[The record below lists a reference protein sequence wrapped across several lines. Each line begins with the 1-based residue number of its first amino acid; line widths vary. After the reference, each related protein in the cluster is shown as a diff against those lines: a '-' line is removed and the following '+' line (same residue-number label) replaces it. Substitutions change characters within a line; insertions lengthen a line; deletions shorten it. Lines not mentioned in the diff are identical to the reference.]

1 MYSVSSELPQPRLW
15 EFLVAAFSQLTYN
28 CPMQHFLQW
37 VIRLIINLIA
47 RVDIQGFE
55 NIPKDGGFVI
65 ATNHLGRL
73 DVSMLFY
80 ALEGDFIL
88 PVAEKYEHHWLFGPI
103 GNAMGGIWLDR
114 FNADVRSIREILARM
129 KAGGILVIAPEGTRS
144 KTEAMAEGKPGVAYL
159 AMKAE
164 VPIVPIALAGTEDRA
179 VVEQLKH
186 LKKSEIKIVVG
197 TPFNLP
203 PIKGKE
209 REAILKQYTDEIMC
223 RIGVL
228 LPEKYRGVYSNHPR
242 LKELLT

>member
-1 MYSVSSELPQPRLW
+1 MRA
-15 EFLVAAFSQLTYN
+15 FLRWLIRF
-28 CPMQHFLQW
+28 
-37 VIRLIINLIA
+37 VIDLIA
-47 RVDIQGFE
+47 RVEIQGYE
-55 NIPKDGGFVI
+55 NIPTDGGFVI

-73 DVSMLFY
+73 DVALLFY

-114 FNADVRSIREILARM
+114 FNADVGSIREILARM

-144 KTEAMAEGKPGVAYL
+144 KSEAMAEGKPGVAYL

-164 VPIVPIALAGTEDRA
+164 VPIVPIALAGTEDRL
-179 VVEQLKH
+179 VVDRLRH

-197 TPFNLP
+197 PSFKLP
-203 PIKGKE
+203 PIKG
-209 REAILKQYTDEIMC
+209 RDRDAALKQYTDEIMC
-223 RIGVL
+223 RIGIL
-228 LPEKYRGVYSNHPR
+228 LPEKYRGVYAEHPR